1 MFHILHS
8 AEAAFSATRV
18 EIRSDSTINYHKK
31 FLNCFNTKL
40 IKISLPIASGLLIS
54 GFITSVTA
62 KETPSLEFAFA
73 STTVKITAMPDAV
86 NIPVEW
92 AYTNQLNEPLMV
104 EKFEESCGCLSG
116 ELEQQVHKTGESGV
130 IRASFTP
137 GSSRGVI
144 RKSLH
149 VRFVGHE
156 KPVELIVE
164 AKIASPVQL
173 STQQIIWKSSESST
187 AKTIDVTTGTETDFS
202 ITALFGLPENLFKV
216 TQETI
221 TPLRQYRIYITPA
234 AESNGIHT
242 LQVRT
247 DSKDP
252 RDQIQAVFL
261 SIEK

>member
-1 MFHILHS
+1 MFRLLRL
-8 AEAAFSATRV
+8 AEADLSAPRV
-18 EIRSDSTINYHKK
+18 QRYSISDRYERLPKWFKS
-31 FLNCFNTKL
+31 KL
-40 IKISLPIASGLLIS
+40 TNIFRPVAHSLLILGSIAS
-54 GFITSVTA
+54 VAA
-62 KETPSLEFAFA
+62 KETSSIESNFA

-92 AYTNQLNEPLMV
+92 TYTNHLNEPLMV
-104 EKFEESCGCLSG
+104 EKFDESCGCLSG
-116 ELEQQVHKTGESGV
+116 KLEQQAHKTGESGV

-149 VRFVGHE
+149 VRFVGYD

-164 AKIASPVQL
+164 ATIASPVQL
-173 STQQIIWKSSESST
+173 SSQQMNWKSSERSSV
-187 AKTIDVTTGTETDFS
+187 KTIDVTTGTETDFS
-202 ITALFGLPENLFKV
+202 ITALLGLPENLFKI

-221 TPLRQYRIYITPA
+221 TPLRQYRIHITPTSA
-234 AESNGIHT
+234 TSGTHT

-252 RDQIQAVFL
+252 RDQVQAVFL
-261 SIEK
+261 NIEN